1 MSVDTEKS
9 KQSEKVLKKRTHD
22 LGERVKELNCLYGTT
37 QLIVGPDCTLEE
49 VFQRTVDLI
58 PPSWQYPEIT
68 CARIIFE
75 GKEFKTSNW
84 KESEGIMSTDL
95 ITEKGK
101 VGVIEV
107 AYLEQK
113 PEIVEGPFLREERQL
128 IDCLARILVDFIK
141 RKRAENALR
150 ESEELFRSIYEESP
164 IGIELYDS
172 DGLLIDVNNACLAI
186 FGVTDASELK
196 GFKLFEDPN
205 VSETVKER
213 LARGEGVRYE
223 TAFDFGLVKK
233 NKLYRTTKS
242 GIVYLDISITPL
254 MREDGSL
261 KGYLVQVHD
270 VTDRKRM
277 EAELKRRLMKYA
289 LEEGNLYIITEA
301 SPNLVIKA
309 FNDLLKVSYKG
320 LVISRTPKKKF
331 KTAFEGGVDFL
342 WLSESGGDNAFP
354 PNLEKIQAK
363 IEDLSR
369 GWAVMIDRLD
379 YLIFKNGFEKTL
391 LFVQHL
397 RDLAYLSNNII
408 LMAIDPSILATR
420 ELRLLEKEAL
430 EVNPKSKI
438 KLPEDLLETLKFVYT
453 KNGLGVKPPRTNL
466 CGELGISYPTA
477 RKRIRQLVLSGYLM
491 DIASGNRRVLEIT
504 EKGRSLFLG

>member
-1 MSVDTEKS
+1 MSIDAEKG
-9 KQSEKVLKKRTHD
+9 KRAGEVLKKKTHD
-22 LGERVKELNCLYGTT
+22 LRERVKELNCLYGTS
-37 QLIVGPDCTLEE
+37 QLIVTPECTLEK
-49 VFQRTVDLI
+49 VFQGTVDLI
-58 PPSWQYPEIT
+58 PQSWQYPEIT

-75 GKEFKTSNW
+75 GKEFKTPNW
-84 KESEGIMSTDL
+84 KESEWMQSTDL

-101 VGVIEV
+101 IGVIEV

-113 PEIVEGPFLREERQL
+113 HEIDEGPFLREERQL
-128 IDCLARILVDFIK
+128 IDGLARILEDFIE
-141 RKRAENALR
+141 RKSAENALR

-172 DGLLIDVNNACLAI
+172 DGVLIEVNNACLEI
-186 FGVTDASELK
+186 FGVTDANELK

-213 LARGEGVRYE
+213 LAKGESVRYE

-233 NKLYRTTKS
+233 HKLYRTTKS
-242 GIVYLDISITPL
+242 SIVYLDISITPL
-254 MREDGSL
+254 VPEDGYT

-277 EAELKRRLMKYA
+277 ETEMKRRLMRYA
-289 LEEGNLYIITEA
+289 LEEGNLYLITEA
-301 SPNLVIKA
+301 VPNLSIEA
-309 FNDLLKVSYKG
+309 FNDLLKVSYHG
-320 LVISRTPKKKF
+320 LVISRTPKEKLKI
-331 KTAFEGGVDFL
+331 TFEGGVDFL

-369 GWAVMIDRLD
+369 GRAVMIDRLD
-379 YLIFKNGFEKTL
+379 YLIFKNGFERSL

-408 LMAIDPSILATR
+408 LMAIDPSTLSTQ

-430 EVNPKSKI
+430 EVNPKFKI
-438 KLPEDLLETLKFVYT
+438 KLPEDLLETLKFVYK
-453 KNGLGVKPPRTNL
+453 KNGLGVKPSRTAM
-466 CGELGISYPTA
+466 CGELGISYPTV
-477 RKRIRQLVLSGYLM
+477 RKRIRQLVSSGYLM
-491 DIASGNRRVLEIT
+491 DIASGNRRVLEMT
-504 EKGRSLFLG
+504 EKGRSLFFR